1 MAISGATRGAVAV
14 HWRILV
20 EVIRDIWKDTFLAFD
35 SISFMISVGVGIV
48 LYLVLIRR

>member
-1 MAISGATRGAVAV
+1 MAISGPTRWVDDV

-20 EVIRDIWKDTFLAFD
+20 EVLKDIAKDTFLAFD
-35 SISFMISVGVGIV
+35 SLSFFISVGVGII